1 MVNLQKICRRQNHRF
16 VEPVLDVSL
25 NGLEGRSSD
34 WSLGGL
40 AVRFADD
47 QGKALAPDAKVSGD
61 LGEVDGTERFPF
73 SARVVRFDPRR
84 DVVALEFSKLSEG
97 AVMMFV
103 RSFRHMI
110 SGAA

>member
-16 VEPVLDVSL
+16 NEPVLDVRV
-25 NGLEGRSSD
+25 NGLEGRSYD

-40 AVRFADD
+40 AVRLAHD
-47 QGKALAPDAKVSGD
+47 QDTGLAPDSEVSGD
-61 LGEVDGTERFPF
+61 LGEVDSSERFEF
-73 SARVVRFDPRR
+73 SGRVVRVDARR
-84 DVVALEFSKLSEG
+84 DVIALEFSKLSEG

>member
-16 VEPVLDVSL
+16 SEPVLDVRL
-25 NGLEGRSSD
+25 NGREGRSAD

-40 AVRFADD
+40 AVRLSDE
-47 QGKALAPDAKVSGD
+47 QGGTLAPDAEVSGD
-61 LGEVDGTERFPF
+61 LGEIDGTERFEF
-73 SARVVRFDPRR
+73 SGRVVRVDPRR
-84 DVVALEFSKLSEG
+84 DVIALEFSKLSEG

>member
-16 VEPVLDVSL
+16 SEPVLDVRL
-25 NGLEGRSSD
+25 DGLEGRSSD

-40 AVRFADD
+40 AIRLSDEEGAALAADD
-47 QGKALAPDAKVSGD
+47 PVSGD
-61 LGEVDGTERFPF
+61 LGEVDGADRFPF
-73 SARVVRFDPRR
+73 SGRVVRVDANRKLI
-84 DVVALEFSKLSEG
+84 ALEFSKLSEG

>member
-16 VEPVLDVSL
+16 YHPVLDVRVDGVSGDTE
-25 NGLEGRSSD
+25 N
-34 WSLGGL
+34 WSLGGV
-40 AVRFADD
+40 AVRLPASQCDSM
-47 QGKALAPDAKVSGD
+47 APEARVSGD
-61 LGEVDGTERFPF
+61 IADLNGQGRHSF
-73 SARVVRFDPRR
+73 AGRVVRVEAER
-84 DVVALEFSKLSEG
+84 DVVAVEFSELSEE